1 MIDEETYRRQQQ
13 AKAGRRKIRRK
24 GSGDDFALAVGTNI
38 NNGRFMYTFLE
49 GEHKGKTLWEEDVEF
64 NPKGER

>member
-24 GSGDDFALAVGTNI
+24 GSNEDFVSAVGTLI
-38 NNGRFMYTFLE
+38 GSGRFMYTILE
-49 GEHKGKTLWEEDVEF
+49 GEHKGKILWEEEVEF
-64 NPKGER
+64 KLK